1 MFTGHIALGLF
12 LYSLYPS
19 LPPQI
24 PLVGS
29 AFIDL
34 INGIFLLLSVD
45 RISPAPHLSL
55 GVTLDFIDYDHS
67 LLACIAWGAVYTA
80 MVRPLVSKRQR
91 NTASLLGFVAV
102 MSHWLLDYSV
112 HQKDLAM
119 YPGSTLK
126 FGTELWETH
135 PWGAWWMEAAF
146 SFGLWAA
153 TAKNL
158 KLDKTKS
165 IKMAGVL
172 GLIHLNIVP
181 PPGVNPM
188 QILVHRVDRK
198 WLHQVGG
205 IAIFSSFLIV
215 TLGMSKVLRR
225 WSTAQDVKEAIA
237 KARVKKTR

>member
-19 LPPQI
+19 LPPEI

-34 INGIFLLLSVD
+34 INGILLLLSVD

-67 LLACIAWGAVYTA
+67 LLACIAWGAMYAV
-80 MVRPLVSKRQR
+80 MVRTMVNKEHR
-91 NTASLLGFVAV
+91 NTAALLAFGAV
-102 MSHWLLDYSV
+102 VSHWVLDYSV

-135 PWGAWWMEAAF
+135 PWSAWSMEAVF
-146 SFGLWAA
+146 SLGLWAA

-158 KLDKTKS
+158 RLDKSKS
-165 IKMAGVL
+165 LKMACVL
-172 GLIHLNIVP
+172 GLLHLNIVP

-188 QILVHRVDRK
+188 HIMVHRVDTN
-198 WLHQVGG
+198 WLRPIGG
-205 IAIFSSFLIV
+205 IAIFSSFLIA
-215 TLGMSKVLRR
+215 TLGMSKVLRQ
-225 WSTAQDVKEAIA
+225 WSTAHNVKEAIA